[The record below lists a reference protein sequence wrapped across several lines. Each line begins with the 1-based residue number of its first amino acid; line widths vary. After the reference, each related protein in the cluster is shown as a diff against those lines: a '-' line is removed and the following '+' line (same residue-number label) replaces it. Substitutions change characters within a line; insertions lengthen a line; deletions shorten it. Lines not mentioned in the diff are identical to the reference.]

1 MISTTAFADANLVDP
16 TVYEAIHSGEQSG
29 QLDQL
34 LLNVADFLEED
45 NEVVVRSLTTI
56 IEPIILIGMG
66 LLVGLIAVS
75 MFLPLFDLTAMT
87 QAG

>member
-1 MISTTAFADANLVDP
+1 
-16 TVYEAIHSGEQSG
+16 VYEAIRSGEQSG

-34 LLNVADFLEED
+34 LLNVADFMEED
-45 NEVVVRSLTTI
+45 NEVILRSLTTI
-56 IEPIILIGMG
+56 LEPVILVIMG

-75 MFLPLFDLTAMT
+75 MFMPLFDLTAMT